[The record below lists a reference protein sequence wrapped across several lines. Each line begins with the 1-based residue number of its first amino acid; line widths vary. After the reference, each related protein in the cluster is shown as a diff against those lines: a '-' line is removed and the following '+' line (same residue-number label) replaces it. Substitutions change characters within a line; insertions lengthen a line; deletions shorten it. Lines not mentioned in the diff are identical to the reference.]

1 MSKSTNNTLR
11 MVRRGVGD
19 LKTLDY
25 PREFNVLDLRKGYV
39 SKTLTMAM
47 GTVSDFI
54 KKEEHNERQLADFMQ
69 WEYMDGQVK
78 GSSYDFIAPDTSKIE
93 AKFDWDSIK
102 TGNHYLE
109 IAQTSNDKK
118 TWVPSGFSLSAEDA
132 DYWAVVNED
141 WLRLY
146 HMNHLKAFIE
156 ENRTSLRV
164 KETRARINNNQPG
177 QYSKAYII
185 PFVFL
190 DSICFAKLPNP
201 VVRSK

>member
-1 MSKSTNNTLR
+1 
-11 MVRRGVGD
+11 
-19 LKTLDY
+19 
-25 PREFNVLDLRKGYV
+25 
-39 SKTLTMAM
+39 MAM

-54 KKEEHNERQLADFMQ
+54 KKEEHNERQLAEFMQ

-109 IAQTSNDKK
+109 IAQTSNNKK
-118 TWVPSGFSLSAEDA
+118 TWVPSGFSLSSEDA

-156 ENRTSLRV
+156 ENRTSLKL

-201 VVRSK
+201 VIRSK

>member
-1 MSKSTNNTLR
+1 M
-11 MVRRGVGD
+11 
-19 LKTLDY
+19 
-25 PREFNVLDLRKGYV
+25 RKEYV
-39 SKTLTMAM
+39 SKTLTMDM

-54 KKEEHNERQLADFMQ
+54 KKEEHNERQLAEFMQ
-69 WEYMDGQVK
+69 WEYMDGQLK

-93 AKFDWDSIK
+93 VKFDWDSIK

-118 TWVPSGFSLSAEDA
+118 TWVPSGFSLSSEDA

-146 HMNHLKAFIE
+146 HIEHLKAFIE
-156 ENRTSLRV
+156 ENRNSLKV

-201 VVRSK
+201 VIRSK